1 MMNGFVKARGT
12 RVVNGKG
19 EPFLLR
25 GVGLGSW
32 LLPEGYMWKMPP
44 GGDRPRKIEAMIL
57 DLIGPDRAREF
68 WITYRNRYIS
78 RDDIRQI
85 AAEGFNSIRIP
96 LNYRNMVTDDGE
108 GFDEAVLALVDRAIG
123 WCRENGLYVILDL
136 HGAPGGQTGANI
148 DDSPNDLPELFTSEE
163 NRRRTIEV
171 WRFLASRYRD
181 ETCIAGYDLLNEP
194 LPDHFAQYNSQVM
207 PLYRDIIRAIREV
220 DPHHMIILE
229 GLHWAT
235 DWSIFTDKPDDNLML
250 QFHKYWNNPD
260 AESLKPFLDKQAELE
275 APLFMGEGGEN
286 NIDWYTGA
294 FRLFEDLEI
303 SWNFWTWKKMDT
315 TNSPCSIDI
324 PRGWN
329 ELTGYLEGGAKP
341 GPGRSEAVLWQ
352 YLDNMEFRNCRYRP
366 EVVNAL
372 FRRPPVQIPAAF
384 YNYQG
389 GGKGFGILRR
399 RQSQTGFRSTDGTD
413 IRFITGNREKASF
426 AHGEGQ
432 KWQDDEKLCVGLTS
446 GEWLAWDFL
455 IPVGPIPGGFSLTLS
470 LSAPEGAGGVEAA
483 LDGKPL
489 ESCEVEG
496 GGSRELMLAPD
507 LVLEPGPHRLVV
519 KAVTGLLL
527 LEWIEIT
534 PVTKGEEA

>member
-1 MMNGFVKARGT
+1 MTSGFVRARGT

-44 GGDRPRKIEAMIL
+44 GGDRPRKIEKMIL
-57 DLIGPDRAREF
+57 DLIGPDKAREF
-68 WITYRNRYIS
+68 WRTYRDRYIS
-78 RDDIRQI
+78 RDDIRRI

-96 LNYRNMVTDDGE
+96 LNYRNMVSDDGE
-108 GFDEAVLALVDRAIG
+108 SFDEALLAVVDRMIR
-123 WCRENGLYVILDL
+123 WCRDHGLYVILDL

-148 DDSPNDLPELFTSEE
+148 DDSLNDLPELFTVEE
-163 NRRRTIEV
+163 NRRRTVEI
-171 WRFLASRYRD
+171 WRFLATRYRD

-194 LPDHFAQYNSQVM
+194 LPDHFARYNHLVM
-207 PLYRDIIRAIREV
+207 PLYRDIIRAIREG

-260 AESLKPFLDKQAELE
+260 AESLKPFLDKRRELDV
-275 APLFMGEGGEN
+275 PIFMGEGGEN

-315 TNSPCSIDI
+315 TNSPCTIDT
-324 PRGWN
+324 PRGW
-329 ELTGYLEGGAKP
+329 EEITGYLEGSAKP
-341 GPGRSEAVLWQ
+341 GPARAEAVLWE

-372 FRRPPVQIPAAF
+372 FRRPSVRIPAAF

-389 GGKGFGILRR
+389 EGEGFGIIRR
-399 RQSQTGFRSTDGTD
+399 RESTTGFRSGDGTD
-413 IRFITGNREKASF
+413 IRFITGSREKANF
-426 AHGEGQ
+426 AHGQGQ
-432 KWQDDEKLCVGLTS
+432 PWQDDERLGVVLAE
-446 GEWLAWDFL
+446 GEWLAWDFTTPDL
-455 IPVGPIPGGFSLTLS
+455 PVPARYTLV
-470 LSAPEGAGGVEAA
+470 LALAAPEGPGKVEVFLEGSPLGTFEVKGADPQEVTAA
-483 LDGKPL
+483 AD
-489 ESCEVEG
+489 
-496 GGSRELMLAPD
+496 RT
-507 LVLEPGPHRLVV
+507 LEPGPHRIRA
-519 KAVTGLLL
+519 KSAAGLLRV
-527 LEWIEIT
+527 EWIEIK
-534 PVTKGEEA
+534 PVSKGEIA